1 MANSKTLTV
10 VVLLSIFLARSHTR
24 GEDIVSNQ
32 NKDAVI
38 AKKLTD
44 FKEQIF
50 VAGSNVTLWCANNV
64 TDVKWSKLIYILWNI
79 SMQGRKCYL
88 GLSNGQLDDTCND
101 GKTLYNTSNVVSLFI
116 PKISMEDEG
125 FYSCDL
131 SIKGGS
137 SAVNISV
144 RVTRLET
151 HLDIENGQRIAVCEA
166 TYKKTAPTLHWEPAL
181 NFSFEHTSVK
191 KVDTF
196 FIIEN
201 RVHLPDNVTISNLSC
216 VASYPSLQLK
226 STLRVEL
233 TTEKQTGKVPWE
245 IIAISSGCLCL
256 ILVSLAVVYPLR
268 RKLKHISS
276 LKMLCCKSKISPPAE
291 DKPPQPTDVEEVE
304 PYASYVQ
311 RVNSIYNSSAELFN
325 A

>member
-1 MANSKTLTV
+1 MANSWILTV
-10 VVLLSIFLARSHTR
+10 VVVLSIFGPGNHTR
-24 GEDIVSNQ
+24 GEDIVSHQ

-38 AKKLTD
+38 KKNLT
-44 FKEQIF
+44 EEIV
-50 VAGSNVTLWCANNV
+50 VAGSDVTLWCVNNV

-79 SMQGRKCYL
+79 SMHGRKCFL
-88 GLSNGQLDDTCND
+88 GLSHGQLDDTCND

-137 SAVNISV
+137 RAVNVSV

-151 HLDIENGQRIAVCEA
+151 HLDFENGQRIAVCEA

-216 VASYPSLQLK
+216 VASYPSVSGSLQLK
-226 STLRVEL
+226 STLH
-233 TTEKQTGKVPWE
+233 
-245 IIAISSGCLCL
+245 IATPGECT
-256 ILVSLAVVYPLR
+256 V
-268 RKLKHISS
+268 
-276 LKMLCCKSKISPPAE
+276 
-291 DKPPQPTDVEEVE
+291 
-304 PYASYVQ
+304 
-311 RVNSIYNSSAELFN
+311 F
-325 A
+325 

>member
-1 MANSKTLTV
+1 
-10 VVLLSIFLARSHTR
+10 LS
-24 GEDIVSNQ
+24 
-32 NKDAVI
+32 
-38 AKKLTD
+38 D

-50 VAGSNVTLWCANNV
+50 VEGSDATLWCANNV
-64 TDVKWSKLIYILWNI
+64 TDVKWNELIFIVWNI

-88 GLSNGQLDDTCND
+88 GLSPKLDNTCND
-101 GKTLYNTSNVVSLFI
+101 GKRLYNTSKGVSLFI

-125 FYSCDL
+125 SYSCDL

-137 SAVNISV
+137 RAVNVSV
-144 RVTRLET
+144 SVTRLET
-151 HLDIENGQRIAVCEA
+151 DLVRENGQRIAVCKA

-181 NFSFEHTSVK
+181 NFSIKNASGK
-191 KVDTF
+191 KADTY

-201 RVHLPDNVTISNLSC
+201 RVNLPDDVTISNLSC
-216 VASYPSLQLK
+216 VASYPSVSGSLQQK
-226 STLRVEL
+226 STLHIL
-233 TTEKQTGKVPWE
+233 NITTPVNNPNGEKIPWE
-245 IIAISSGCLCL
+245 IIAISSGSVFF
-256 ILVSLAVVYPLR
+256 ILVSLAVVYILR

-291 DKPPQPTDVEEVE
+291 DKPPQPTYVEEVE

>member
-24 GEDIVSNQ
+24 
-32 NKDAVI
+32 
-38 AKKLTD
+38 D

-50 VAGSNVTLWCANNV
+50 VAGSDVSLWCANNV
-64 TDVKWSKLIYILWNI
+64 TDVKWNELIFIVWNI
-79 SMQGRKCYL
+79 SMQGRKCFL
-88 GLSNGQLDDTCND
+88 GLAPKLDNTCND
-101 GKTLYNTSNVVSLFI
+101 GKRLYNTSNEVSLFI
-116 PKISMEDEG
+116 PKISVEDEG
-125 FYSCDL
+125 FYYCDL

-137 SAVNISV
+137 KSINVSV
-144 RVTRLET
+144 SVTRLKT
-151 HLDIENGQRIAVCEA
+151 HLDIENGLRIAVCEA
-166 TYKKTAPTLHWEPAL
+166 TYKKTKPTLHWEPAL
-181 NFSFEHTSVK
+181 NFSFKNTSVK

-196 FIIEN
+196 FIMEN
-201 RVHLPDNVTISNLSC
+201 RVHLPDDVTISNLSC
-216 VASYPSLQLK
+216 VASYPSVSGPLQQK
-226 STLRVEL
+226 STLHI
-233 TTEKQTGKVPWE
+233 TTQGKETRTYKWE
-245 IIAISSGCLCL
+245 MIAISSGSFCF
-256 ILVSLAVVYPLR
+256 ILVSLAGVYLLR

-304 PYASYVQ
+304 PYASYIQ